1 LPLTTGSISIPFG
14 MNKRSVMPSPYPL
27 PQEEDD
33 ASAPG
38 EGLMDTVLPGS
49 VPVEVRLMIQSATST
64 NANC

>member
-1 LPLTTGSISIPFG
+1 
-14 MNKRSVMPSPYPL
+14 MNKRSVILSPYPL

-38 EGLMDTVLPGS
+38 DGLMDTMLLGS
-49 VPVEVRLMIQSATST
+49 VPIEVRLMIQSATST